1 MNQIPNAFVFDS
13 LELEIWNLFVIWY
26 LVLGI
31 FLVQAR
37 NSTQIYLK
45 IFIIYVRHYDF

>member
-13 LELEIWNLFVIWY
+13 LEFEIWNLFAIWY

-31 FLVQAR
+31 FLAQAR
-37 NSTQIYLK
+37 KYI
-45 IFIIYVRHYDF
+45 

>member
-13 LELEIWNLFVIWY
+13 LFFEIWNLFVIWY

-31 FLVQAR
+31 FLAQAR
-37 NSTQIYLK
+37 KYI
-45 IFIIYVRHYDF
+45 